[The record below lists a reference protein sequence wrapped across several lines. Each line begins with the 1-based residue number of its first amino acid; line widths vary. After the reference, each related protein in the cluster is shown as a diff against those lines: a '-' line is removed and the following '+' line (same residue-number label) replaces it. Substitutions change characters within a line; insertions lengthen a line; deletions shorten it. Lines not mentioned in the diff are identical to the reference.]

1 MDFNTLLKLIHSRKR
16 LMFFS
21 ALFFLVINTI
31 YIFSSDKLYESYAVV
46 LPISSSSNPLENI
59 GGSGLGGLL
68 NLNIDSSQETSFN
81 PDIYPLIISSKK
93 MSDGLL
99 NKNFNY
105 NNTSK
110 TLFSIIT
117 KNRTFKNDKKRNQ
130 HFDKVSKDLRQKTIN
145 VSHNQFTDIIKV
157 SVTSYSPELAKDL
170 LESIILETQIINNQI
185 FDQKEKEKLT
195 FLKSRL
201 TEVKDD
207 VDVLD
212 RSLVDFMEK
221 NRLNIN
227 SPLLSLEKERIQ
239 RELDIKKSL
248 LLSLTQ
254 QNELLTIQSKDNS
267 SILYIMDPPSLAS
280 KHAHPK
286 VFLLSLFSIFLG
298 LLSGFFIPI
307 IFDIYNKY
315 IRNSNIS

>member
-1 MDFNTLLKLIHSRKR
+1 
-16 LMFFS
+16 MFIS
-21 ALFFLVINTI
+21 ALFFLGINTI
-31 YIFSSDKLYESYAVV
+31 YIFFTDKLYESNAVV
-46 LPISSSSNPLENI
+46 LPISSSSNPLDNI
-59 GGSGLGGLL
+59 GGAGLGSLL
-68 NLNIDSSQETSFN
+68 NLNIDSSQKTSFN

-93 MSDGLL
+93 MSDKLL
-99 NKNFNY
+99 KKNFNY

-110 TLFSIIT
+110 TLFSILT
-117 KNRTFKNDKKRNQ
+117 KNKSFKDDKNRKK
-130 HFDKVSKDLRQKTIN
+130 HFDKVSKNLRQKTIN

-170 LESIILETQIINNQI
+170 LDSIIFETQLINNQI
-185 FDQKEKEKLT
+185 FDQKEKEKLI

-201 TEVKDD
+201 IEVKND
-207 VDVLD
+207 VDALD
-212 RSLVDFMEK
+212 NSLVDFMEK

-248 LLSLTQ
+248 LISLTQ
-254 QNELLTIQSKDNS
+254 QNELLSIQSKDNS

-286 VFLLSLFSIFLG
+286 IFLLSFFSIFLG
-298 LLSGFFIPI
+298 LLSGFFIPV

>member
-1 MDFNTLLKLIHSRKR
+1 
-16 LMFFS
+16 MFIS
-21 ALFFLVINTI
+21 ALFFLGINTI
-31 YIFSSDKLYESYAVV
+31 YIFFTDKLYESNAVV
-46 LPISSSSNPLENI
+46 LPISSSSNPLDNI
-59 GGSGLGGLL
+59 GGAGLGSLL
-68 NLNIDSSQETSFN
+68 NLNVDSSQKTSFN

-93 MSDGLL
+93 MSDELL

-105 NNTSK
+105 KNTSK

-117 KNRTFKNDKKRNQ
+117 NNKSFKDDKKRKK
-130 HFDKVSKDLRQKTIN
+130 HFDKVSKNLRQKTIN

-170 LESIILETQIINNQI
+170 LDSIIFETQLINNQI

-201 TEVKDD
+201 IEVEDD
-207 VDVLD
+207 VDALD
-212 RSLVDFMEK
+212 NSLVDFMEK

-227 SPLLSLEKERIQ
+227 SPLLSLEKDRIQ

-248 LLSLTQ
+248 LISLTQ
-254 QNELLTIQSKDNS
+254 QNELLSIQSKDNS

-280 KHAHPK
+280 EHAHPK
-286 VFLLSLFSIFLG
+286 IFLLSFFSIFLG
-298 LLSGFFIPI
+298 LLSGFFIPV

>member
-1 MDFNTLLKLIHSRKR
+1 
-16 LMFFS
+16 MFIS
-21 ALFFLVINTI
+21 ALFFLGINTI
-31 YIFSSDKLYESYAVV
+31 YIFFTDKLYESKAVV
-46 LPISSSSNPLENI
+46 LPISSSSNPLDNI
-59 GGSGLGGLL
+59 GGAGLGSLL
-68 NLNIDSSQETSFN
+68 NLNIDSSQKTSFN

-93 MSDGLL
+93 MSDKLL

-117 KNRTFKNDKKRNQ
+117 NNKSFKDDKKRKQ

-170 LESIILETQIINNQI
+170 LDSIIFETQLINNQI
-185 FDQKEKEKLT
+185 FDQKENEKLT

-207 VDVLD
+207 VDALD
-212 RSLVDFMEK
+212 NSLVDFMEK

-227 SPLLSLEKERIQ
+227 SPLLSLEKDRIQ
-239 RELDIKKSL
+239 RELDIKKTL
-248 LLSLTQ
+248 LISLTQ
-254 QNELLTIQSKDNS
+254 QNELLSIQSKDNS

-286 VFLLSLFSIFLG
+286 IFLLSIFSVFLG
-298 LLSGFFIPI
+298 LLSGFFIPV